1 MLKVALSQ
9 KRENVLIY
17 FKYCKWIEMKNEE
30 NRLRFL
36 KWIDSKHLNRSR
48 LKLILNKFKK

>member
-1 MLKVALSQ
+1 MQVALSQ

-36 KWIDSKHLNRSR
+36 KWIDSKHLNRSC